1 MCTEARLNK
10 ILSALIESYR
20 SVYGSNIVDIVLYG
34 SYARGD
40 YTEDSDIDVVAVV
53 HGYRIELQKKLKT
66 VWDVAAEIGLE
77 NDVIVSPAVIPYDEF
92 IKYRCTLPYYR
103 NIAEEGKKIG

>member
-20 SVYGSNIVDIVLYG
+20 SVYGSNIADIVLYG

-66 VWDVAAEIGLE
+66 VWDVRMTLRYWKCCTGRRRNCRKPAATAGI
-77 NDVIVSPAVIPYDEF
+77 
-92 IKYRCTLPYYR
+92 
-103 NIAEEGKKIG
+103 